1 MRGDQPR
8 SASDSGSATRSV
20 SMNMPS
26 STIGA
31 PFTRRTPSRHAAQ
44 PSSAIAEI

>member
-1 MRGDQPR
+1 MSPR

-31 PFTRRTPSRHAAQ
+31 LFTRRAPSRHAA
-44 PSSAIAEI
+44 PAVMPGSITWI